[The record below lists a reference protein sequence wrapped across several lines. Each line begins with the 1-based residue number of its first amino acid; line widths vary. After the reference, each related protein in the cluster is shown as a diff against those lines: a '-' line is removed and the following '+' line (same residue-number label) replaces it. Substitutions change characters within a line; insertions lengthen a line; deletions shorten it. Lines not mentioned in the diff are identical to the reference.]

1 MENNELERMALYYK
15 ALDCYKRR
23 DPESHDEGFLF
34 LQEAAEKGSSDA
46 MKLIGVLK
54 MSGQYDPYPKKD
66 LPSAVEWYR
75 KAAEAGDEEAMYWLS
90 QCYEM
95 GMGVKVSKREAKK
108 WRKEAIAHG
117 FELDEPEPEEK
128 QPAPKPTPK
137 PAPKPAKQ
145 PAVEETKPVNRP
157 AVQAEMPK
165 PAARPAE
172 GTEQTARL
180 PVISEE
186 EKPEIKP
193 APKKPEEEVKPLEP
207 LSERAVDVKSILTG
221 KGKDAAGQSTAEEEA
236 KSAAAR
242 AAAYQKVAMPAVID
256 FASDVKEADRR
267 DDEDAHL
274 FSDSYQRAS
283 LFRGI
288 STGIIIGI
296 VLMGIL
302 YLVIHS
308 IIDTQQ
314 AIALFLGATGVV
326 LLIGVALGAIWGI
339 KRAGSRYQKEDAYRK
354 TAFYQSFHA
363 DLSSMNEQQSW
374 CYRIYRSME
383 KNYLPVSNRKVPDL
397 THVREYRGAMYPGWV
412 FGTGTDDNRPEF
424 VFLTDRAIY
433 VICTRYLKGKLTGTY
448 KDLDWMLEVPED
460 REGLVKVENLVIRN
474 ELQTERLK
482 AELSR
487 VSKIPIGDI
496 PFYNIV
502 FLNDEVDISGLRVI
516 GGAEKT
522 MLVQGPYDKLRIAIG
537 GKESTIHTHGVRLDA
552 VIDAF
557 GTLGSEWLHRELAA
571 NPR

>member
-1 MENNELERMALYYK
+1 MENYELERMALYYK
-15 ALDCYKRR
+15 ALDCYKRK

-95 GMGVKVSKREAKK
+95 GMGIKASKREAKK

-117 FELDEPEPEEK
+117 FEVDEPEPEEQAK
-128 QPAPKPTPK
+128 PAQQPSRPVQQSVQPAPQPEPEAMK
-137 PAPKPAKQ
+137 PANEPA
-145 PAVEETKPVNRP
+145 P
-157 AVQAEMPK
+157 
-165 PAARPAE
+165 
-172 GTEQTARL
+172 
-180 PVISEE
+180 
-186 EKPEIKP
+186 EKPK
-193 APKKPEEEVKPLEP
+193 EEVKPLEP

-221 KGKDAAGQSTAEEEA
+221 KGREAAGGGLSKEDEA
-236 KSAAAR
+236 QNAAAR
-242 AAAYQKVAMPAVID
+242 AAVFQNVAMPAVID
-256 FASDVKEADRR
+256 FAADAREADRR
-267 DDEDAHL
+267 DDEDTHL
-274 FSDSYQRAS
+274 FSDSYQRSS

-288 STGIIIGI
+288 GTGLIISAILAGI
-296 VLMGIL
+296 V

-308 IIDTQQ
+308 LIDTQQ

-326 LLIGVALGAIWGI
+326 MLIGVALGAVWGI
-339 KRAGSRYQKEDAYRK
+339 KRAGARYQKEDTYRK
-354 TAFYQSFHA
+354 TAFYQCFRA
-363 DLSSMNEQQSW
+363 NLSSMNEQQSW
-374 CYRIYRSME
+374 CYKIYKSME

-397 THVREYRGAMYPGWV
+397 TRVREYRGAMYPGWV

-433 VICTRYLKGKLTGTY
+433 VVCTRYLKGKLTGTY

-482 AELSR
+482 TELSR

-502 FLNDEVDISGLRVI
+502 FLNDDVDISGLRII
-516 GGAEKT
+516 GGTDKT

-537 GKESTIHTHGVRLDA
+537 GKESTIHTHGVRLDV

-557 GTLGSEWLHRELAA
+557 GTLGAEWLHRELAM